1 MRFPVAVVGTGLGH
15 LLLEHP
21 PKVVER
27 FPVVVQPEVVSA
39 YRICPWDTL
48 SVVAS
53 MGTFRPC
60 PDIPVMVFWALSV
73 A

>member
-1 MRFPVAVVGTGLGH
+1 AYCIIRPYQVCEAVWVEMAA
-15 LLLEHP
+15 LEAA
-21 PKVVER
+21 
-27 FPVVVQPEVVSA
+27 A